1 MGLYFAR
8 ESYSIQRAIIL
19 PIKLRIRLFKVS
31 IFSDDYAHHKSG
43 HKGALAT
50 STTARQR
57 ERQKIGKKKKTTTT
71 TLHVHHASF
80 VHFFAVTAR
89 PRLENNCLISRFV
102 EEVNTRQR
110 LSFSFPE
117 L

>member
-1 MGLYFAR
+1 MGLYFTR

-57 ERQKIGKKKKTTTT
+57 ERQKIGKKKNNT